1 MSFADLRKPT
11 GLSRL
16 QLAQDKMSLYS
27 QYISERS
34 NEGVIESDR
43 GFATFKR
50 VDEKTMYIIDIY
62 VVPEHR
68 KFSNA
73 KKMADFIA
81 ECAKRDGCTRLLGSV
96 VPSTNNAT
104 DSIKVL
110 IAYGMSLLSSSD
122 DLIMFGKDL

>member
-34 NEGVIESDR
+34 NESIIESDR
-43 GFATFKR
+43 GFVSFKR
-50 VDEKTMYIIDIY
+50 IDEKSMYMVDMY

-68 KFSNA
+68 HLSNA
-73 KKMADFIA
+73 KKMADIVA
-81 ECAKRDGCTRLLGSV
+81 DIAKRDGCTRLLSSV

-104 DSIKVL
+104 ASIKL
-110 IAYGMSLLSSSD
+110 HIAYGMSVIGASD

>member
-1 MSFADLRKPT
+1 
-11 GLSRL
+11 
-16 QLAQDKMSLYS
+16 MSLYS

-34 NEGVIESDR
+34 NESIIESDR
-43 GFATFKR
+43 GFVSFKR
-50 VDEKTMYIIDIY
+50 IDEKSMYMVDMY

-68 KFSNA
+68 NLSNA

>member
-1 MSFADLRKPT
+1 
-11 GLSRL
+11 
-16 QLAQDKMSLYS
+16 MSLYS

-34 NEGVIESDR
+34 NEGIIESDR
-43 GFATFKR
+43 GFATFRR

-62 VVPEHR
+62 VMPEHR
-68 KFSNA
+68 KLSNA

-81 ECAKRDGCTRLLGSV
+81 EGAKRDGCTRLLGSV

-110 IAYGMSLLSSSD
+110 LAYGMSLVSSSD
-122 DLIMFGKDL
+122 DLIIFGKDL